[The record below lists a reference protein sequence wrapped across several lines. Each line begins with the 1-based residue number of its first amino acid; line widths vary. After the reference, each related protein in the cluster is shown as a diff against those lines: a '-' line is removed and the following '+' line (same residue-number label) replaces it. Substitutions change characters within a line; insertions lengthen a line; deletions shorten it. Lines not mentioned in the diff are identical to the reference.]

1 MVREDSIRNIGYKKE
16 ARCGEPQP
24 GLLTDAG
31 VLLLLDCLPQLR
43 EMRADLFHLSLF
55 EGQLRS

>member
-1 MVREDSIRNIGYKKE
+1 M
-16 ARCGEPQP
+16 PQP
-24 GLLTDAG
+24 GLLTDTG

-43 EMRADLFHLSLF
+43 EMHADLFHLRLF